1 MVCGNAYQCILYSYS
16 NIHKE
21 FISNLDGILHND
33 FADCVLIKFIIFLY
47 HIVLNQL

>member
-1 MVCGNAYQCILYSYS
+1 MVSKLCSDLYLECDPWQNMVYGNAYQCILYSYS

-33 FADCVLIKFIIFLY
+33 FHL
-47 HIVLNQL
+47 